1 MQFVV
6 IEDLDII
13 TVLQEFEDSSVKEEH
28 ISQK

>member
-13 TVLQEFEDSSVKEEH
+13 TVLQAFEDSSVKEED